1 MGEGT
6 GFYPAGNRQQVN
18 QSCKPEPVSP
28 KDCECSSKTEEAAKG
43 RLQEEPKVDRPTE
56 ERIIA
61 AIKQPS
67 AEEEKEM
74 DAAREAAYSDEEPS
88 KKKRKKKK
96 RKASDEDGPPDRR
109 GSPDGSPK
117 LP

>member
-18 QSCKPEPVSP
+18 QSCGTEPVSP
-28 KDCECSSKTEEAAKG
+28 KDCECSSKTEEAVKG
-43 RLQEEPKVDRPTE
+43 RLQEEPKVDRPAE

-67 AEEEKEM
+67 AEEQREM
-74 DAAREAAYSDEEPS
+74 DAAVEAAYSDEEPS
-88 KKKRKKKK
+88 KKKRKEKK
-96 RKASDEDGPPDRR
+96 RKASDEDGSPTGR
-109 GSPDGSPK
+109 GRSDGRP
-117 LP
+117 